1 MKLLSYRIAW
11 AVGIG
16 VGACAIGAVVAAC
29 GSSSSG
35 GPANGGTSGTPGGS
49 DDNCT
54 HPDSL
59 TIEFNPMYSASIP
72 GSTTHTFQ
80 VPAIVTGVSGA
91 NVTWTTS
98 DTTAAMTQPDP
109 NTGGTLITVLKPGNI
124 TVFAN
129 IGGSDCGKAPLNV
142 TAATE
147 ADWMA
152 GNARYNN
159 GNALINPFMMGMRD
173 GGGPPMRPPGGFMTP
188 APGTPS
194 FFEGSDGGA
203 APACTNCHGPTA
215 TGGVF
220 QGIEHTPEQTGG
232 FSDQELTDIIQNG
245 LIPDGGYYDN
255 TIIPYMFWTFFHR
268 WTDMSPAQVKGMI
281 VYLRSLPP
289 SPQSGKFDFNGLRR
303 DGGPGG
309 GGPPPPMGD
318 DSGSGEDSSTTTTP
332 DATTTTVVDAGADAT
347 PE

>member
-35 GPANGGTSGTPGGS
+35 SSADGGPGTPGGPNNS
-49 DDNCT
+49 CT
-54 HPDSL
+54 HPNAL

-72 GSTTHTFQ
+72 GSTAHNFQ

-91 NVTWTTS
+91 TVTWTTS
-98 DTTAAMTQPDP
+98 DSTAATTQPDP
-109 NTGGTLITVLKPGNI
+109 ATGGTTITVLKPGMV

-129 IGGSDCGKAPLNV
+129 INGDLCGEAPLNV
-142 TAATE
+142 TSATE
-147 ADWMA
+147 MDWQL
-152 GNARYNN
+152 GNARYNS
-159 GNALINPFMMGMRD
+159 GNTLINPFAMMGMGD
-173 GGGPPMRPPGGFMTP
+173 GGPPMRPRGGFMTP

-194 FFEGSDGGA
+194 IFEGPDGGA

-232 FSDQELTDIIQNG
+232 FSDEDLTNIIVNG
-245 LIPDGGYYDN
+245 LIPDGGYYDS

-268 WTDMSPAQVKGMI
+268 WTDMSPEVQKGII
-281 VYLRSLPP
+281 VYLRALPP

-303 DGGPGG
+303 DGGMG

-318 DSGSGEDSSTTTTP
+318 DSGSGEDSSTTTP
-332 DATTTTVVDAGADAT
+332 DATTTTVVDAGPGADAT